1 MKKILYN
8 ITSGNPRSL
17 IVPSVASLLD
27 GLCKVVP
34 AVLILEL
41 FNIIFRHF
49 QTGESLDTARMW
61 LVAGILALWLLVQY
75 AAYSWSYDTTYDVTY
90 EASARGRTALAERLR
105 KLPLGFF
112 GSRDPGDL
120 TTMMLGDYT
129 LVETSISHHFPQLIS
144 GLALPVLAFVCL
156 IFVEWHLALSMF
168 IALPVSV
175 LIISLSNNFQARLST
190 AHIKAKVDA
199 ASRLQEYLLGMRE
212 IKAHNLSG
220 PRFERLREAFHRLMR
235 ESIRIEGLIGPIVMA
250 AIGLMRAGLTLVVVV
265 GAYLLGGGSLTL
277 PVFLVFILLAT
288 RVYEPL
294 QVVMV
299 NYAELKYATVSA
311 ERIMDIQ
318 QHPVLPGTG
327 APPEDN
333 TIEFLDVTFAY
344 DDHDVLQ
351 NVSLRVEPRTITALV
366 GPSGSGK
373 STITRLIARFWDVQ
387 SGCIRLGGRDV
398 REIDPEKLL
407 SRISMVFQDV
417 YLFKDTIG
425 NNIRVGRIDASQ
437 GEIEEAAR
445 QACCHDFIMALPQGY
460 DTPVGEGGC
469 TLSGGEKQR
478 ISIARALLK
487 DAPIV
492 LLDEATAFLDP
503 ENETNVQ
510 RAINALVSD
519 KTVVTIAHRLKT
531 VRGADNIIVLDNA
544 GVAEE
549 GRHDELMNRRGLYHQ
564 LWMLQQEAAGWR
576 MSVDRQKPST
586 LSTTSTLN
594 SRCD

>member
-17 IVPSVASLLD
+17 IKPSAASLLD
-27 GLCKVVP
+27 GLCKIVP
-34 AVLILEL
+34 AALVLEI
-41 FNIIFRHF
+41 FNVIFAHF
-49 QTGESLDTARMW
+49 RTGEPLATGRMW
-61 LVAGILALWLLVQY
+61 TVAGILVAWMAVQY
-75 AAYSWSYDTTYDVTY
+75 LAYAYSYDKTYYVAY
-90 EASARGRTALAERLR
+90 EASARGRTSLAERLR

-120 TTMMLGDYT
+120 TTMMLGDYS
-129 LVETSISHHFPQLIS
+129 LVEQSISHHIPQLVSAI
-144 GLALPVLAFVCL
+144 ALPALAFVCL
-156 IFVEWHLALSMF
+156 LFIQWQLALAMF

-175 LIISLSNNFQARLST
+175 LIIYLTNSFQVRLSKS
-190 AHIKAKVDA
+190 HIKAKVDA

-220 PRFERLREAFHRLMR
+220 TRFERLRDAFHRLMK
-235 ESIRIEGLIGPIVMA
+235 ESIKIEASMGPVMMSA
-250 AIGLMRAGLTLVVVV
+250 TGLMRAGLTLVIFV
-265 GAYLLGGGSLTL
+265 GAYLLAGAEMTL
-277 PVFLVFILLAT
+277 PVFLIFILLGT

-294 QVVMV
+294 QVVMI
-299 NYAELKYATVSA
+299 NYAEMKYATVSA
-311 ERIMDIQ
+311 DRIMEIQ
-318 QHPVLPGTG
+318 QQPVQAGTG
-327 APPEDN
+327 DAPEGN
-333 TIEFLDVTFAY
+333 RIEFQNVTFAY
-344 DDHDVLQ
+344 EDHDVLKD
-351 NVSLRVEPRTITALV
+351 VSFTIEPKTVTALV

-373 STITRLIARFWDVQ
+373 STVTRLIARFWDVQ
-387 SGCIRLGGRDV
+387 GGCIRLGGQDI

-425 NNIRVGRIDASQ
+425 NNIRVGRVDASRQ
-437 GEIEEAAR
+437 DVEEAAR
-445 QACCHDFIMALPQGY
+445 QACAHDFIMALPRGY

-492 LLDEATAFLDP
+492 LLDEATASLDP

-510 RAINALVSD
+510 RAINALVAN
-519 KTVVTIAHRLKT
+519 KTVVIIAHRLKT

-544 GVAEE
+544 GVAEA
-549 GRHDELMNRRGLYHQ
+549 GRHQELMYREGLYHH
-564 LWMLQQEAAGWR
+564 LWDLQQQSAGWR
-576 MSVDRQKPST
+576 MKAAAS
-586 LSTTSTLN
+586 
-594 SRCD
+594 